1 MFLFNTCAG
10 LTGDFAKSC
19 LEQLFTRASVSACF
33 CKKELPNKCFIR
45 NFPETP
51 ETCIL
56 YACKLL
62 KRNYMTELF
71 ILYACKLL
79 KNNSMTALFIL
90 YACNSITPELFIG
103 ISKIFK
109 KPLGNLVRSFFLVAL
124 QPVCCKP
131 ATLFKISSRATS
143 RKIECTREKL

>member
-1 MFLFNTCAG
+1 MFY
-10 LTGDFAKSC
+10 
-19 LEQLFTRASVSACF
+19 Q
-33 CKKELPNKCFIR
+33 ELSRLLK
-45 NFPETP
+45 TP

-62 KRNYMTELF
+62 KRNFMTELF

-109 KPLGNLVRSFFLVAL
+109 KPLGNLVRSFFLVVL

-143 RKIECTREKL
+143 RNIECTREKLQNAKTSPVALLMLIPLQSLSQQF

>member
-1 MFLFNTCAG
+1 MFY
-10 LTGDFAKSC
+10 
-19 LEQLFTRASVSACF
+19 Q
-33 CKKELPNKCFIR
+33 ELSR
-45 NFPETP
+45 LLETP

-90 YACNSITPELFIG
+90 YACNSITELF

-109 KPLGNLVRSFFLVAL
+109 KPLGNLVRSFFLIAL

-143 RKIECTREKL
+143 RNIECTREKLQNAEASPVALLMLIPLQSLSQQF

>member
-1 MFLFNTCAG
+1 MFY
-10 LTGDFAKSC
+10 
-19 LEQLFTRASVSACF
+19 Q
-33 CKKELPNKCFIR
+33 ELSRLLK
-45 NFPETP
+45 TP

-90 YACNSITPELFIG
+90 YACNSITELFIG

-124 QPVCCKP
+124 QPACCKP
-131 ATLFKISSRATS
+131 ATLFKISSRATT
-143 RKIECTREKL
+143 RNIECTREKLQNAEASPVALLMLIPLQSLSQQF

>member
-1 MFLFNTCAG
+1 MFY
-10 LTGDFAKSC
+10 
-19 LEQLFTRASVSACF
+19 Q
-33 CKKELPNKCFIR
+33 ELSRLLK
-45 NFPETP
+45 TP

-90 YACNSITPELFIG
+90 YPCNSIKELFIG

-143 RKIECTREKL
+143 RNIECTREKLQNAKTSPVALLMLIPLQSLSQQF